1 MSARTTRITL
11 GATGIVL
18 GLFAVLAAVPLGFM
32 TMLMGA
38 FMCDAPGSSLT
49 LCAAVAYGPPGVL
62 VVVGLVATAGSIVLL
77 VRGLRMPREP

>member
-1 MSARTTRITL
+1 M
-11 GATGIVL
+11 
-18 GLFAVLAAVPLGFM
+18 PLGFM

-62 VVVGLVATAGSIVLL
+62 VVVGTSSRRQARSCSSCAPAQPSAS
-77 VRGLRMPREP
+77 P